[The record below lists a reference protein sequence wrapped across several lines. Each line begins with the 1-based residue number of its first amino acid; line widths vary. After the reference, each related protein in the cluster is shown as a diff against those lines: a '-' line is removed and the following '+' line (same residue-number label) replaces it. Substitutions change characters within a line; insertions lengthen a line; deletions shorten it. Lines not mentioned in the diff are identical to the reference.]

1 MKQKISADI
10 DEQIMVALALGESGK
25 DIAKRVGVSAS
36 YVSKLRTG
44 KKIPSIKLV
53 EPTLIKDEFFKVD
66 NVSMTE
72 LLMALNSY
80 DLIIDSGP
88 SIEEYIEVQM
98 KKCLIHAKMYQI
110 ILNKIKKEK

>member
-1 MKQKISADI
+1 MKPKIPADI
-10 DEQIMVALALGESGK
+10 DQQIMMALALGDSGK
-25 DIAKRVGVSAS
+25 DIAKRYGVSTS
-36 YVSKLRTG
+36 YISKLRTG
-44 KKIPSIKLV
+44 KKIPSIKIV
-53 EPTLIKDEFFKVD
+53 EPSLIKDEFFKVD

-72 LLMALNSY
+72 LLITLHSY
-80 DLIIDSGP
+80 DLIIDSEP